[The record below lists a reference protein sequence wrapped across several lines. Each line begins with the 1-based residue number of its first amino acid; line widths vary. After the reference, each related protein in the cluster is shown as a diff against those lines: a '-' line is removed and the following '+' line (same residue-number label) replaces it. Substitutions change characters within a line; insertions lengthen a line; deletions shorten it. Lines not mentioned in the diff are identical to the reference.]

1 MSDASTQGKRKGEVE
16 DNMSRC
22 LTVVCT
28 DDITRVNYDES
39 TAISVLCYHSL
50 TAKDTIRGDLTQF
63 RYERDDK

>member
-1 MSDASTQGKRKGEVE
+1 VE